1 MNWILAR
8 LREPSTIRGL
18 VWLLTVAGITLS
30 PEQIE
35 AIAVAG
41 MAVAGLLGVFLPEE
55 PKRVEIQLPPVDLIS
70 KATRPTPSDAMADG
84 QFDSRQSATTGWVKH
99 ETHNG

>member
-1 MNWILAR
+1 MNWLIAR

-55 PKRVEIQLPPVDLIS
+55 PKRVEIQLPPIDLIS
-70 KATRPTPSDAMADG
+70 KAATPASERDVADG
-84 QFDSRQSATTGWVKH
+84 QFDSRQSAVVSRVKH